1 MTIRLKL
8 LRKQKGWTLETLA
21 EQSGLTKSYL
31 SKIERGVSMPS
42 IAVALKLAKALQIDV
57 GQLASDAG
65 SDQLISITRASART
79 AMAKNAGSGGARA
92 VESIAADIAPK
103 EMLPFMLYPP
113 QDFVASAFKEHE
125 GEEFLFVHKG
135 RIDVEFPDQ
144 LVQLKAGDS
153 LYFNALIPH
162 RTRSTGSVQ
171 AEVMVIV
178 SNRER

>member
-21 EQSGLTKSYL
+21 DQSGLTKSYL

-42 IAVALKLAKALQIDV
+42 IAVALKLARALQVDV

-79 AMAKNAGSGGARA
+79 AMAKTADGARP

-103 EMLPFMLYPP
+103 EMLPFMMYPP

>member
-1 MTIRLKL
+1 MTIAFKP
-8 LRKQKGWTLETLA
+8 KSAISLA
-21 EQSGLTKSYL
+21 VLTA
-31 SKIERGVSMPS
+31 VAS
-42 IAVALKLAKALQIDV
+42 IALTSTQAHAQAMTCAALLKAKY
-57 GQLASDAG
+57 
-65 SDQLISITRASART
+65 
-79 AMAKNAGSGGARA
+79 
-92 VESIAADIAPK
+92 ADLAPK
-103 EMLPFMLYPP
+103 EMLPFMMYPP
-113 QDFVASAFKEHE
+113 QDFVASAFKEHD

-178 SNRER
+178 SNRDR